1 MAIVT
6 ITRGQHSGGEEVA
19 QAVADKLGARCV
31 SLEVLREAARKYG
44 VPEDKVEGVFEKPP
58 SFWERMTES
67 RRIYVA
73 YVQAMLAEWAR
84 GDNLVYHGNAGQEL
98 LRDAPHTL
106 KVRLMYPV
114 EARIHT
120 IMARFK
126 YTHDQASRYVE
137 QIDEERTKR
146 TRYLYNVDWRDSRRY
161 DITLNVDRIT
171 SQIATETILALTKQP
186 EFTLTEAKAVAFSD
200 FLVKTRVYALLA
212 GSLVGRLSLITV
224 TVSNGVVK
232 LEGTLTSNEDVV
244 EDMVDRVRALE
255 GVKSVDNQIIVG
267 LVYQEWNV

>member
-1 MAIVT
+1 MAIIT

-19 QAVADKLGARCV
+19 QAIAEKLGARCV

-44 VPEDKVEGVFEKPP
+44 VSEEKVEGAFEKSPT
-58 SFWERMTES
+58 FWERMTES

-73 YVQAMLAEWAR
+73 YVQAMLAEWVKD
-84 GDNLVYHGNAGQEL
+84 DNLVYHGNAGQEL
-98 LRDAPHTL
+98 LREVPHVL

-114 EARIHT
+114 EARIQT
-120 IMARFK
+120 IMQKFK
-126 YTHDQASRYVE
+126 YTRDQASRYVE

-161 DITLNVDRIT
+161 DITFNIDHLQPQLVIDIML
-171 SQIATETILALTKQP
+171 SLVKQP
-186 EFTLTEAKAVAFSD
+186 QFTLDEAKAPAFAD
-200 FLVKTRVYALLA
+200 FLIKSRVYALLA

-224 TVSNGVVK
+224 TVHNGVVK

-244 EDMVDRVRALE
+244 EEMVDQVRRLD
-255 GVKSVDNQIIVG
+255 GVKSVDNQIVVG